1 MFATLASLIS
11 CNSYRL
17 VENHINKR
25 MYSAELELKMEVIN
39 GDTIEYWDNNAD
51 KPVALLIHG
60 FGASTKFQWYEQVK
74 MLSKN
79 YRVVAPNLFHFGN
92 SRPGTPKFEIS
103 DQVELVNALTNHLE
117 IDSLTVFGVSYGGL
131 VTMEF
136 AQNYNSKVKRLV
148 VFDAP
153 VKYMFEQDIDTICT
167 RFEVE
172 SVEDLFVPKDAKELK
187 KLLYLALGK
196 KSPVPNFMLKSFYD
210 NVYSE
215 NHENKRVLMTTLI
228 AGLEEYAQHNYTFD
242 TPTLLIWGSTDLVV
256 PVDRAPLLKRHI
268 GENAE
273 LQVIKNGAHMP
284 NMTKT
289 KEFNRIVTEFL
300 MRNDSFTFE

>member
-1 MFATLASLIS
+1 
-11 CNSYRL
+11 
-17 VENHINKR
+17 